1 MANLTKLEFVALD
14 ILGKNYLSWVL
25 DAEIHLD
32 AMGLGDTFKENN
44 KASNQENA
52 KAMIFLRHHLDEDLK
67 IEYLAIKNPLVLW
80 KNLKERLVI
89 LISWKRRSP
98 LFHALNVLLQQQYRE
113 KGFTKY
119 CDLIAHLLVA
129 EQNNDLLM
137 KNHENRPTGVA
148 PLPEVNEV
156 YAHYSRRGKGRGPGR
171 DNSRGRGGY
180 NGQRR
185 NYFPGVNHSSRKNH
199 HQKGKKKDDRH
210 EVPEA
215 RGSKNKCYRCGGS
228 GHWSHFFEHPE
239 RKIDHLIGDG
249 FVVRD
254 D

>member
-1 MANLTKLEFVALD
+1 
-14 ILGKNYLSWVL
+14 
-25 DAEIHLD
+25 
-32 AMGLGDTFKENN
+32 
-44 KASNQENA
+44 
-52 KAMIFLRHHLDEDLK
+52 
-67 IEYLAIKNPLVLW
+67 
-80 KNLKERLVI
+80 
-89 LISWKRRSP
+89 
-98 LFHALNVLLQQQYRE
+98 
-113 KGFTKY
+113 
-119 CDLIAHLLVA
+119 
-129 EQNNDLLM
+129 M
-137 KNHENRPTGVA
+137 KNHENRPTGAA

-171 DNSRGRGGY
+171 GHDNSRGRENSRGRGGY

-185 NYFPGVNHSSRKNH
+185 NYFPDVNHSSRKNH

-215 RGSKNKCYRCGGS
+215 RGSENKCYRCGGS
-228 GHWSHFFEHPE
+228 GHWSRICRMTKHLVELYQASIKRKEKNPEANFISENQIDITHLDVADFFEHPE